1 MIGRCPE
8 IPLHPAHPD
17 IAAHWF
23 CFIIRKYFVI
33 FETCFAIILFVVFE
47 TCDST
52 VLALRCNKQFVD
64 TVESGQEC
72 GILLDCTCFYAEQGG
87 QTYDEGFITKG

>member
-1 MIGRCPE
+1 M
-8 IPLHPAHPD
+8 
-17 IAAHWF
+17 
-23 CFIIRKYFVI
+23 I
-33 FETCFAIILFVVFE
+33 FETYLAIILFVVFE

-87 QTYDEGFITKG
+87 QTYDEGFIIKGKVWKQLWYVVCMSLNIL